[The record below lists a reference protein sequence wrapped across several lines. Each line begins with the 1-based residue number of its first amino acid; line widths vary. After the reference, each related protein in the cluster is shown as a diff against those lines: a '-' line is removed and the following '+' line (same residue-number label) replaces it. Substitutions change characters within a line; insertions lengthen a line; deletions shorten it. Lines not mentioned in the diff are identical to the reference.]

1 MERNTLAFKS
11 RQMMNQTVLGV
22 NIVNDSEM
30 LGKFEAAFGAREQVE
45 HLLEQEIED
54 QKQYQED

>member
-1 MERNTLAFKS
+1 
-11 RQMMNQTVLGV
+11 V